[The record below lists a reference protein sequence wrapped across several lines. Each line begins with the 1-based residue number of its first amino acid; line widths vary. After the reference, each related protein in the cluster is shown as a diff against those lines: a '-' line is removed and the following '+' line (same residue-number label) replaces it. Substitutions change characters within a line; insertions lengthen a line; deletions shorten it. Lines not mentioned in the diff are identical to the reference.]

1 MTPKFMASSSGVR
14 RVGLDHL
21 RAIAAF
27 MVFSWHF
34 VHVENVVPLDGS
46 GAAWPPLSLFSN
58 GYMGVSLFMVLSGY
72 LFGCLTEGRRLIPLT
87 FFRNR
92 VLRLLPLLAV
102 VFAATWGKDLLLNQG
117 LHMGERLLWGW
128 LLPTLPAG
136 AWSIT
141 VELHFYLLLPALLW
155 LRSRGAGLML
165 LLVVA
170 AVCLRAA
177 LHWQGVEL
185 QGLSYLTMVGRI
197 DQFVLG
203 LLAAAWRRHLV
214 EHRWIGVAVVL
225 GLLGVFTHIDRCGSM
240 FSQGRDMAAWWVAIT
255 TLEGVFFAWLV
266 AWYDVSNP
274 SAEGRLSRCLQHV
287 GDVSYSIYL
296 WHTFFVFVAAR
307 WLHRHVIDL
316 SNVHVA
322 LCVSLVC
329 FVLFLPFATIS
340 HRVFERP
347 FLRMR
352 RPATVAAGP
361 GHGA

>member
-1 MTPKFMASSSGVR
+1 
-14 RVGLDHL
+14 
-21 RAIAAF
+21 
-27 MVFSWHF
+27 
-34 VHVENVVPLDGS
+34 
-46 GAAWPPLSLFSN
+46 
-58 GYMGVSLFMVLSGY
+58 
-72 LFGCLTEGRRLIPLT
+72 
-87 FFRNR
+87 
-92 VLRLLPLLAV
+92 
-102 VFAATWGKDLLLNQG
+102 
-117 LHMGERLLWGW
+117 MGERLLWGW

-155 LRSRGAGLML
+155 LRSRGAGLLL

-203 LLAAAWRRHLV
+203 LL
-214 EHRWIGVAVVL
+214 
-225 GLLGVFTHIDRCGSM
+225 GVFTHIDRGGSM

-352 RPATVAAGP
+352 RPATVAAG
-361 GHGA
+361 HGA